1 MKIPFVIRSWPN
13 RPNTFSLV
21 FRGPHLFT
29 LSVLKVP
36 DMLLLDYMH
45 QVLGEN
51 THGGCQSGFLPSQ
64 PSCVSNQGAV
74 WTVWTVWG

>member
-1 MKIPFVIRSWPN
+1 MKIPFVIRSWLK

-21 FRGPHLFT
+21 LRGPHLFT

-36 DMLLLDYMH
+36 VMLLLDYIH

-51 THGGCQSGFLPSQ
+51 TQGGCQSGFLPSQ
-64 PSCVSNQGAV
+64 PPCVSNQDAV
-74 WTVWTVWG
+74 WR